1 MSSSISANVAGVSA
15 QQLNVAGP
23 GLAVSGVFNVKCQ
36 PIAFANIVRIDAC
49 GLQSG
54 NVEKYIRTA
63 GVVCDKTKTPIGI
76 PHFQFAGGH
85 FYFPFFNPGCGRG
98 AKDCVPSRKSVTS
111 STAGSSPW
119 GFRA

>member
-54 NVEKYIRTA
+54 NVEKHIRTA
-63 GVVCDKTKTPIGI
+63 GVVCDKTEPTIGI

-85 FYFPFFNPGCGRG
+85 SYFPFFNPRLDQAADGFGACEGRL
-98 AKDCVPSRKSVTS
+98 
-111 STAGSSPW
+111 
-119 GFRA
+119 F